1 MFAGDF
7 NLDLI
12 NHSNNIHCQN
22 LIDTMSKFGFFQLV
36 ARPTRVTSHSRTLID
51 HVYSNNVQQTL
62 SCNVLTV
69 DISDHFAV
77 LTTISLGDFCF
88 NAENTRSKTRPLQ
101 KFNTR
106 TFNAANN
113 LKFKELIDSETWE
126 QITPNMDANE
136 QYNKFNE
143 IYNHHYDTAYPTKSG
158 HVRRKFERK
167 NPKPFMLPWLE
178 EACAR
183 KNDMHHL
190 SVTHPS
196 HENDTAYRKLKIF
209 CKKHVNLARDK
220 YHKKYF
226 EEYRFNSKKQWLM
239 INKLL
244 GRKTNQN
251 NKFKLRTDDGNL
263 INSNRDVAEH
273 FNTYFANI
281 ATKIKEQISARTVFD
296 PGGHKRYLD
305 NPVAE
310 SMFILPTDPIEIQRT
325 ICTLKNKATQDVK
338 IEPLKIAKECPKF
351 CEILSNVVN
360 SSFNEGI
367 FPTSMKTAK
376 VVPIHKGGSKLDV
389 KNYRPISLLCT
400 FSKIYEKLM
409 HRRVLEFLERHSSL
423 FEGQYGFR
431 PGHSCEHAL
440 LDATNSIRHSLSR
453 KEVSLLLLLDFSKA
467 FDVISHDILLDKL
480 YHYGIRGLAHEW
492 FKSYLSSRNQFVSID
507 NINSSLKSM
516 KHGVPQGSIMGPL
529 LFIIYI
535 NDMPKIKSYAKLVLY
550 ADDANIIISGKNYE
564 EVLHKMTEF
573 SPLLINWVDQ
583 NGLALNLK
591 KTCYMLLTPNRTP
604 VPEINIQIAGTTIER
619 KTETRF
625 LGIIVDEKLTWASHI
640 TALKTKMMRYVG
652 VMYKIKSRLPMKIRL
667 QIYQSFVQ
675 SHINY
680 CSLIWGF
687 AAKSMIDALFSKQKQ
702 GIRAVMPGFVNYYFK
717 EGALPQHTKPFFN
730 GNEILT
736 VHGLIVYNSIIL
748 LHKIKYM
755 PQLVPKNILQ
765 AFPDDIPTKIS
776 DHVTASS
783 WLQLYSSTNFK
794 NSIFYKGP
802 LLSIYADKADAT
814 TLPTLFSIKLFKASA
829 KRMLLS
835 LQKDGESNEWNPFL
849 LNNIPGLRQSKR
861 TLE

>member
-1 MFAGDF
+1 
-7 NLDLI
+7 
-12 NHSNNIHCQN
+12 
-22 LIDTMSKFGFFQLV
+22 
-36 ARPTRVTSHSRTLID
+36 
-51 HVYSNNVQQTL
+51 
-62 SCNVLTV
+62 
-69 DISDHFAV
+69 
-77 LTTISLGDFCF
+77 
-88 NAENTRSKTRPLQ
+88 
-101 KFNTR
+101 
-106 TFNAANN
+106 
-113 LKFKELIDSETWE
+113 
-126 QITPNMDANE
+126 
-136 QYNKFNE
+136 
-143 IYNHHYDTAYPTKSG
+143 
-158 HVRRKFERK
+158 
-167 NPKPFMLPWLE
+167 MLPWLE

-281 ATKIKEQISARTVFD
+281 ATKIKEQISVRTVFD

-305 NPVAE
+305 NLVAE

-492 FKSYLSSRNQFVSID
+492 FK
-507 NINSSLKSM
+507 
-516 KHGVPQGSIMGPL
+516 
-529 LFIIYI
+529 
-535 NDMPKIKSYAKLVLY
+535 LY
-550 ADDANIIISGKNYE
+550 
-564 EVLHKMTEF
+564 
-573 SPLLINWVDQ
+573 
-583 NGLALNLK
+583 
-591 KTCYMLLTPNRTP
+591 
-604 VPEINIQIAGTTIER
+604 
-619 KTETRF
+619 
-625 LGIIVDEKLTWASHI
+625 
-640 TALKTKMMRYVG
+640 
-652 VMYKIKSRLPMKIRL
+652 
-667 QIYQSFVQ
+667 
-675 SHINY
+675 
-680 CSLIWGF
+680 
-687 AAKSMIDALFSKQKQ
+687 
-702 GIRAVMPGFVNYYFK
+702 
-717 EGALPQHTKPFFN
+717 
-730 GNEILT
+730 
-736 VHGLIVYNSIIL
+736 
-748 LHKIKYM
+748 
-755 PQLVPKNILQ
+755 
-765 AFPDDIPTKIS
+765 
-776 DHVTASS
+776 
-783 WLQLYSSTNFK
+783 
-794 NSIFYKGP
+794 
-802 LLSIYADKADAT
+802 
-814 TLPTLFSIKLFKASA
+814 
-829 KRMLLS
+829 
-835 LQKDGESNEWNPFL
+835 
-849 LNNIPGLRQSKR
+849 
-861 TLE
+861 